1 MKKLTIILTVLAAAV
16 IAGCQPHQLDN
27 TRSKS
32 NLEMQITAS
41 AESIV
46 LDESNPD
53 AVALTVNWTPAHDY
67 GDDYITTYEY
77 SIDVTTSKAAPIK
90 EYEDEGIFTR
100 SYTHGELQTMLT
112 GHFDVASRKKC
123 LLRLGVTAT
132 FSGPRVVINDQSSV
146 IVEVKTYGPR
156 QFAADKVFIG
166 GTAIGADAIEL
177 APKTSGVYVYQA
189 ALQAGKFNFPV
200 EYDEE
205 ESLIVPEGD
214 KDTAIDGKD
223 QPAAVTDPT
232 STAGWTVSKSDNYRV
247 TINFNTKTVSA
258 IPTSEIFEVDKIFL
272 AGSAIGEEQVEV
284 AATLED
290 PSVFAF
296 RDELQAGELYLPV
309 EFDGSVNFA
318 IVPAGDTHDISDG
331 QTLEF
336 GQALASQAA
345 GKKYWTIP
353 SAGVYRIVVNTLT
366 RKVTIYSPAT
376 DLPNKKVSYNNT
388 VDSINPYEQEVKDEL
403 WMWGGF
409 NAMDKDSD
417 QLAGFQKK
425 YTLKQSLANPY
436 IFVYYGEELPRK
448 SGNYNSKNAETGA
461 TNGAAWLTFLVSNIQ
476 NNVFAFGSTADAKR
490 NDHTGTVEPQLG
502 ETVDAIGGQG
512 DHRYSYFVIPEGANY
527 VIVDIS
533 QMSDDVT
540 PANNTAVNAT
550 VKFEKR

>member
-1 MKKLTIILTVLAAAV
+1 MKKLTILFTVLAAAV

-41 AESIV
+41 TESIV
-46 LDESNPD
+46 LDESTPD

-100 SYTHGELQTMLT
+100 SYTHGELQAMLT

-166 GTAIGADAIEL
+166 GTAIGTDAIEL

-200 EYDEE
+200 EYEEE

-232 STAGWTVSKSDNYRV
+232 STSGWTVSKSDNYRV
-247 TINFNTKTVSA
+247 TINFNTQTVSA
-258 IPTSEIFEVDKIFL
+258 IPTSEIFEVDKIYL
-272 AGSAIGEEQVEV
+272 AGSAVGQEQVEV

-331 QTLEF
+331 QTLAF
-336 GQALASQAA
+336 GQALVSQAA

-353 SAGVYRIVVNTLT
+353 EAGTYRIVVNTLT
-366 RKVTIYSPAT
+366 RSITIYSAAT
-376 DLPNKKVSYNNT
+376 DMPNKQVSYNNT
-388 VDSINPYEQEVKDEL
+388 VEGINPYVQEVKDLL

-409 NAMDKDSD
+409 NAAEKDPD
-417 QLAGFQKK
+417 QAKAGFQKK

-436 IFVYYGEELPRK
+436 IFVYYGDPLPRK
-448 SGNYNSKNAETGA
+448 TGNYNSKNGETGE
-461 TNGAAWLTFLVSNIQ
+461 TSGPAWLTFLVSNIE
-476 NNVFAFGSTADAKR
+476 NNVYAYGSTADAVR
-490 NDHTGTVEPQLG
+490 NNHTGTVSPALG
-502 ETVDAIGGQG
+502 EVSTIVGGQS
-512 DHRYSYFVIPEGANY
+512 HNRYAYFVIPVDCNY
-527 VIVDIS
+527 VEVNVDN
-533 QMSDDVT
+533 M
-540 PANNTAVNAT
+540 T
-550 VKFEKR
+550 VVFDKR